1 MGLKKKEQEL
11 RLVAVPLCAGIAC
24 GTARGMT
31 QGWHESMLFSGFL
44 FGSVVGVLLGIP
56 LLLRSHANGAN
67 SNGRNLLN
75 ALIQTLAAW
84 LLAGASL
91 KYLPLAIGFGIAL
104 WLLFSATVYG
114 IEKLYEGND
123 ETHQATRGWV
133 FAVPLSGALT
143 LGTAAALYIPSTDDS
158 TPAFILMF
166 MIGGLLSMLVGWPV
180 LWLTERYLQSPL
192 RYIAGGMITGL
203 LIWVFCALPNLAG
216 AVTTSSAKPFVWPMS
231 FSHGATVF
239 VFIGIVAGS
248 LCTAINGCFRFLRRR
263 NS

>member
-1 MGLKKKEQEL
+1 MGLKKTEQEL

-24 GTARGMT
+24 ATARGMT
-31 QGWHESMLFSGFL
+31 QSWNESMLFSGFL
-44 FGSVVGVLLGIP
+44 FGAVVGVVLGIP
-56 LLLRSHANGAN
+56 LLLRSHANGAS

-75 ALIQTLAAW
+75 SLIQTLAAW

-114 IEKLYEGND
+114 IEKLYEGSD
-123 ETHQATRGWV
+123 ETQKVTRGWV
-133 FAVPLSGALT
+133 FSVPLSGALT
-143 LGTAAALYIPSTDDS
+143 LGGAAALFLPGADDS

-192 RYIAGGMITGL
+192 RYIVGGMITGL
-203 LIWVFCALPNLAG
+203 LIWIFCALPNLVD
-216 AVTTSSAKPFVWPMS
+216 AVTTSPAKPFVWPMS

-248 LCTAINGCFRFLRRR
+248 LCTAINSCYGFLRRR
-263 NS
+263 DL